1 MNAAG
6 VLTQEKADAL
16 FQRIA
21 KGIEENKFSLSA
33 DTILYAMKEAWI
45 AGFEDGRK
53 YPGQNRTPL
62 MFLRLEE
69 IAADLRRIPLV
80 R

>member
-1 MNAAG
+1 M
-6 VLTQEKADAL
+6 
-16 FQRIA
+16 
-21 KGIEENKFSLSA
+21 
-33 DTILYAMKEAWI
+33 

-69 IAADLRRIPLV
+69 IAAGLRQDPLSSNATNQESIGKNLKIYGLDV
-80 R
+80 